1 MTHFFLK
8 KRLFPLLFFLFFI
21 SGAMSACNSVGAEDV
36 VVETAVSA
44 TRPDGAIQL
53 NIPLDGSLQNGAWS
67 PDSSQLLF
75 TNFRGGYNIEPADL
89 YIFTLEDETIRML
102 VNDGSGNVNLPGSA
116 WNKVTN
122 QITFSSSRD
131 PHDEIYTIYDG
142 GEAND
147 EWQITN
153 RNDFVSYE
161 PSFSPDGE
169 WVLFE
174 SHPVDVEGDGVI
186 TTYKIDDTQPYR
198 ALTAIGDDCR
208 QPNWSPANDLLL
220 YQKLSGGQWDI
231 WVMAPDGTDQRQLT
245 TGAGDKTDASF
256 SPDGK
261 WIVYSADEG
270 ELEFAN
276 LFILATDGGQ
286 PVRLTTFDG
295 YDGAPSWSPDGRY
308 ISFESA
314 AGDPDEAGATT
325 LWKIAVP
332 DAFRPRLLFDG
343 GFETGDEY
351 QWASVGWNLDR
362 PLSEQMQIVTD
373 PVRQGEYAAKTIV
386 HDGDEFMDTSG
397 ERVQFERTGPDERQ
411 GDEYWYAWSTFFP
424 DDWQAPNDWLLII
437 DWHAT
442 YANVCQPL
450 QLEIDND
457 NAITAHM
464 LAGDVT
470 GYDCYDGSGSAL
482 NQSELIVGQITTG
495 EWNDFIIHVKWSVYE
510 DGLVEIW
517 HKLESE
523 TDFAPVLRWDG
534 VPTLQY
540 MGDPA
545 NPDVPYLILAHYRDD
560 SNTHTSLLY
569 HDGFRMADSAA
580 DLAEDGLY
588 VLPPDTV
595 YLPMVQTA
603 TLVSPLPKRPFPQHL
618 TYATGTIRPNH
629 RSQSQQDDDVRAA
642 YDEWKAAYLIA
653 DGTDNDGDALYRISH
668 GSGDPWRTVSEGQGY
683 GMIIVAHMAGYEAD
697 AQAIFDGLWQFARAH
712 PSQIDG
718 RFMAW
723 QVPEDA
729 STGIDS
735 AFDGDADIAY
745 GLLLADAQWG
755 SAGDVD
761 YAAEAAELINAIYES
776 TIGADSQ
783 LPEMGDWV
791 EADDV
796 SHGQYSPRSSDFMP
810 AHFRSYGRFTAN
822 PVWNDVLVATQ
833 AAISDMQT
841 TYSPIAGLL
850 PDFIVPVSARDH
862 RLQPAPPHHLEGEND
877 GRYAYNAGR
886 DPWRIATDGLL
897 NDDAVSQ
904 AQAQKMAN
912 WIVTATGGNPA
923 NIKAGYHL
931 DGTPLAS
938 GDYFS
943 TFFAAPFGTAAMT
956 TPANQQ
962 FLNDVYDAV
971 YNTREDYYEDSVT
984 LLCLL
989 LMTGN
994 YWDETAV
1001 SR

>member
-1 MTHFFLK
+1 MGGKMTPFFAK

-36 VVETAVSA
+36 VVETAVST

-89 YIFTLEDETIRML
+89 HIFTLGDETITML
-102 VNDGSGNVNLPGSA
+102 VNDGSGNINLPGSA

-122 QITFSSSRD
+122 QITFSSSRE
-131 PHDEIYTIYDG
+131 PHDEIYAIYDG
-142 GEAND
+142 GDAND
-147 EWQITN
+147 EWQITS
-153 RNDFVSYE
+153 RDDFVSYE

-186 TTYKIDDTQPYR
+186 TTYKLDDTQPYHP
-198 ALTAIGDDCR
+198 LTAIGDDCR

-231 WVMAPDGTDQRQLT
+231 WLMAPDGTGQRQLT
-245 TGAGDKTDASF
+245 TGEGDKTDASF

-286 PVRLTTFDG
+286 PIRLTTFDG
-295 YDGAPSWSPDGRY
+295 YDGAPSWSSDGRY

-314 AGDPDEAGATT
+314 ADDPDEAGATT
-325 LWKIAVP
+325 LWKILVP
-332 DAFRPRLLFDG
+332 EQFRPHSR
-343 GFETGDEY
+343 
-351 QWASVGWNLDR
+351 S
-362 PLSEQMQIVTD
+362 
-373 PVRQGEYAAKTIV
+373 
-386 HDGDEFMDTSG
+386 H
-397 ERVQFERTGPDERQ
+397 
-411 GDEYWYAWSTFFP
+411 
-424 DDWQAPNDWLLII
+424 
-437 DWHAT
+437 
-442 YANVCQPL
+442 
-450 QLEIDND
+450 
-457 NAITAHM
+457 
-464 LAGDVT
+464 
-470 GYDCYDGSGSAL
+470 
-482 NQSELIVGQITTG
+482 
-495 EWNDFIIHVKWSVYE
+495 
-510 DGLVEIW
+510 
-517 HKLESE
+517 
-523 TDFAPVLRWDG
+523 
-534 VPTLQY
+534 
-540 MGDPA
+540 
-545 NPDVPYLILAHYRDD
+545 
-560 SNTHTSLLY
+560 
-569 HDGFRMADSAA
+569 
-580 DLAEDGLY
+580 
-588 VLPPDTV
+588 
-595 YLPMVQTA
+595 LPMVQTD
-603 TLVSPLPKRPFPQHL
+603 TIVSPLPKRPFPQHL
-618 TYATGTIRPNH
+618 TYAAGTIRPNH

-642 YDEWKAAYLIA
+642 YDKWKAAYLIA

-668 GSGDPWRTVSEGQGY
+668 GSDDPWRTVSEGQGY
-683 GMIIVAHMAGYEAD
+683 GTIIVAHMAGYEAD
-697 AQAIFDGLWQFARAH
+697 AQAIFDGLWQFARTH

-755 SAGDVD
+755 SDGDVD
-761 YAAEAAELINAIYES
+761 YAVEAAELINAIYES
-776 TIGADSQ
+776 TIGADSH

-822 PVWNDVLVATQ
+822 PVWNDVLAATQ
-833 AAISDMQT
+833 AAISDMQAD
-841 TYSPIAGLL
+841 YSPIAGLL
-850 PDFIVPVSARDH
+850 PDFIVPVSASDH
-862 RLQPAPPHHLEGEND
+862 RLRPAPPHHLEGEND

-904 AQAQKMAN
+904 AQARKMAN
-912 WIVTATGGNPA
+912 WVVTATGGNPA
-923 NIKAGYHL
+923 NIKAGYNL
-931 DGTPLAS
+931 DGTLLAS

-1001 SR
+1001 YR